1 MILSSGAELTW
12 KQFIEQ
18 PQFKNLSLN
27 EQIIAY
33 DNYLSY
39 ISNIRNSSINF
50 QNKGRI
56 RSVLDSPGNPVACIE
71 GMDVVFLIDYTKSM
85 GDKIDAIKLNIV
97 SIINTIITESGGDY
111 RLGLVTFDEHY
122 GNTNTNY
129 GTNVE
134 YTSLPAAQRYV
145 NFNAI
150 ADRSQWITAFESMST
165 GNNTS
170 FTSQLNKLNNVIGLG
185 DGADFWDPG
194 GIGFEQVLLG
204 IAGEFRDNVSK
215 FVILITDAK
224 PGGDDDNYTPIDN
237 DFLRTLGSSAST
249 DNVRALILTANNEI
263 PNTGY
268 RILAEETNGS
278 FTADPALAPDTII
291 QIIQDICS

>member
-1 MILSSGAELTW
+1 MILSSGAELSW
-12 KQFIEQ
+12 KHFIEQ

-33 DNYLSY
+33 DKYLSY
-39 ISNIRNSSINF
+39 LSNIRNSSINF
-50 QNKGRI
+50 QNKGRLRGI
-56 RSVLDSPGNPVACIE
+56 QASPGNPVACIE
-71 GMDVVFLIDYTKSM
+71 GMDVVFLIDYTETM
-85 GDKIDAIKLNIV
+85 GDEIDAIKLNIV

-170 FTSQLNKLNNVIGLG
+170 FTSQLNKLNNVISLG
-185 DGADFWDPG
+185 DGAQQWDPG
-194 GIGFEQVLLG
+194 GIGFEQVVLG

-215 FVILITDAK
+215 FVIIITDAK
-224 PGGDDDNYTPIDN
+224 AGGDDDDYTAIDD
-237 DFLRTLGSSAST
+237 DFFRTLGSSAST
-249 DNVRALILTANNEI
+249 DNVRALILSANNQI
-263 PNTGY
+263 PSIGY
-268 RILAEETNGS
+268 SILAEETNGS
-278 FTADPALAPDTII
+278 FTADPTLAPNTII

>member
-50 QNKGRI
+50 QNKGRL
-56 RSVLDSPGNPVACIE
+56 RGVQKSPGNSIACIE
-71 GMDVVFLIDYTKSM
+71 GMDVVFLIDYTKTM
-85 GDKIDAIKLNIV
+85 GDEIDAIKLNIV

-150 ADRSQWITAFESMST
+150 ADRSQWITAFETMSA

-170 FTSQLNKLNNVIGLG
+170 FTTQLNKLNNVISLG

-237 DFLRTLGSSAST
+237 SFLRNLGDSAST
-249 DNVRALILTANNEI
+249 DNVRALILSANNEI
-263 PNTGY
+263 PSIGY
-268 RILAEETNGS
+268 RLLAEETNGS
-278 FTADPALAPDTII
+278 FTADPTLAPNTII

>member
-56 RSVLDSPGNPVACIE
+56 RSVSCIE
-71 GMDVVFLIDYTKSM
+71 GMDVVFLIDYTETM
-85 GDKIDAIKLNIV
+85 GDEIDAIKLNIV

-111 RLGLVTFDEHY
+111 RLGLVTFDEYY
-122 GNTNTNY
+122 GNNNTKY

-145 NFNAI
+145 NFNAV
-150 ADRSQWITAFESMST
+150 ADRSQWITAFETMSA

-170 FTSQLNKLNNVIGLG
+170 FTTQLNKLNNVISLG
-185 DGADFWDPG
+185 DGAQPWDPG
-194 GIGFEQVLLG
+194 GIGFEQVVLG

-215 FVILITDAK
+215 FVIIITDAK
-224 PGGDDDNYTPIDN
+224 AGGDDDDYTAIDD
-237 DFLRTLGSSAST
+237 DFFRTLGSSAST
-249 DNVRALILTANNEI
+249 DNVRALILSANNQI
-263 PNTGY
+263 PSIGY
-268 RILAEETNGS
+268 SILAEETNGS
-278 FTADPALAPDTII
+278 FTADPTLAPNTII
-291 QIIQDICS
+291 QIIQDIC

>member
-39 ISNIRNSSINF
+39 LSNIRNSSINF
-50 QNKGRI
+50 QNKGPLRG
-56 RSVLDSPGNPVACIE
+56 VLESPGNPVTCIE

-85 GDKIDAIKLNIV
+85 GDEIDTIKLNIA

-111 RLGLVTFDEHY
+111 RLGLVTFDEY
-122 GNTNTNY
+122 SGNTNTNY

-134 YTSLPAAQRYV
+134 YTSLPAPQRYV

-150 ADRSQWITAFESMST
+150 ADRSQWVTAFETMSA

-170 FTSQLNKLNNVIGLG
+170 FTAQLNKLNNVISLG
-185 DGADFWDPG
+185 AGAAYWDPG

-224 PGGDDDNYTPIDN
+224 PGGDDDQYDETDN
-237 DFLRTLGSSAST
+237 PFLRNLGRTAAD
-249 DNVRALILTANNEI
+249 DNVRALILSANASI
-263 PNTGY
+263 PNDGY
-268 RILAEETNGS
+268 RILADETNGS
-278 FTADPALAPDTII
+278 ITTDPTLAPDTII
-291 QIIQDICS
+291 QIIQEICN

>member
-18 PQFKNLSLN
+18 PQFKNLTLN
-27 EQIIAY
+27 EQIMAY

-39 ISNIRNSSINF
+39 LSNIRNSSINF
-50 QNKGRI
+50 QNKGRLRGI
-56 RSVLDSPGNPVACIE
+56 QESPGNSIACIE
-71 GMDVVFLIDYTKSM
+71 GMDVVFLIDYTKTM
-85 GDKIDAIKLNIV
+85 GDEIDAIKLNIV

-111 RLGLVTFDEHY
+111 RLGLVTFDEYY

-150 ADRSQWITAFESMST
+150 ADRSQWITAFETMSA

-170 FTSQLNKLNNVIGLG
+170 FTTQLNKLNNVISLG
-185 DGADFWDPG
+185 DGADVWDPG
-194 GIGFEQVLLG
+194 GIGFEQVLLD

-215 FVILITDAK
+215 FVILITNAK
-224 PGGDDDNYTPIDN
+224 PGGDDDYYSAIDDN
-237 DFLRTLGSSAST
+237 FLQRLGDTAST
-249 DNVRALILTANNEI
+249 DNVRALVLSANNAI
-263 PNTGY
+263 PNSSY
-268 RILAEETNGS
+268 RLLAELSNGN